1 MRQHGAGYRRGVKP
15 VDKKKKLVIIDDE
28 PYYPAKKFEDEV
40 NLLTEFAHTANVTS
54 IVALI
59 LAAVSITLAILL

>member
-1 MRQHGAGYRRGVKP
+1 M
-15 VDKKKKLVIIDDE
+15 DKKKKLVIKDDE

-54 IVALI
+54 VVALV
-59 LAAVSITLAILL
+59 LAAVSISLAILL